1 MKNHKKLRN
10 ALATLLLALPL
21 ALQGAVGVKTAQAAE
36 TSTETA
42 TVTLHKYVFDKSLPS
57 DKIDNSKSQD
67 EINAWLTKNNAE
79 ALDGVEFTA
88 YDVTSEYAN
97 EYKTATGDKNES
109 PADAAKTASAAVAK
123 KADALQKTATVVGKQ
138 TTANGGLASFA
149 NLPLRDANGN
159 YKAYLFAETDAP
171 ANITQ
176 KAEPF
181 VLAMPIYGADGKTV
195 QKSINIYPK
204 NVKQSDK
211 KTLND
216 NRSHHDFTAGEKINY
231 TIETV
236 VPWNIANK
244 KVYTI
249 TDNPSKGLIMDADT
263 IQIEGLASNKYTVK
277 KNADNGFTITI
288 PAADLAAF
296 AGKTLKTTVKGH
308 LSIEDLTLIDT
319 GIPNK

>member
-88 YDVTSEYAN
+88 YDVTSEYADA
-97 EYKTATGDKNES
+97 YKTATGDKNES

-159 YKAYLFAETDAP
+159 YKAYLFVETDAP

-181 VLAMPIYGADGKTV
+181 VLAMPI
-195 QKSINIYPK
+195 
-204 NVKQSDK
+204 
-211 KTLND
+211 
-216 NRSHHDFTAGEKINY
+216 
-231 TIETV
+231 
-236 VPWNIANK
+236 
-244 KVYTI
+244 
-249 TDNPSKGLIMDADT
+249 
-263 IQIEGLASNKYTVK
+263 
-277 KNADNGFTITI
+277 
-288 PAADLAAF
+288 
-296 AGKTLKTTVKGH
+296 
-308 LSIEDLTLIDT
+308 
-319 GIPNK
+319 